1 MVAKDGFEPKHGCF
15 GQRTTMIT
23 CSNPPIQMRISPL
36 SKISAQK
43 IRDRL
48 DWATFEGKRRI
59 LEMLDVR
66 GTLAI
71 ESDEKVIYLSCLIA
85 PQPVSLA
92 LILPLTSC
100 HGQNTI
106 TLTAWVNLDRLY
118 EQGNQTSLAEMLF
131 SRTNLAQV
139 G

>member
-1 MVAKDGFEPKHGCF
+1 MAVNIRCLLSWAK
-15 GQRTTMIT
+15 
-23 CSNPPIQMRISPL
+23 
-36 SKISAQK
+36 
-43 IRDRL
+43 RL
-48 DWATFEGKRRI
+48 DHQFSVQQKGQVI
-59 LEMLDVR
+59 DLLDVR

-71 ESDEKVIYLSCLIA
+71 ENDEKVIYLSCLIA

-100 HGQNTI
+100 HGQNSI
-106 TLTAWVNLDRLY
+106 TLTAWIIIDRLY